1 MELCQNSELFK
12 APKRAVLPHFQ
23 LTLTSIILGSSSCNY
38 ADLVTL
44 PFSIKKA
51 QARFNKYYFK
61 GGGGGG
67 GKGGRWMGEV
77 NIYGNTHAEL
87 DLSPVW
93 AALSFLIGNLN
104 QIPRLKFG
112 ASHLKLS

>member
-12 APKRAVLPHFQ
+12 ASKRAVLPH
-23 LTLTSIILGSSSCNY
+23 Y
-38 ADLVTL
+38 ADLAAL

-61 GGGGGG
+61 GGACGGGGG

-87 DLSPVW
+87 DLSPVC
-93 AALSFLIGNLN
+93 AALSFSIGNLH
-104 QIPRLKFG
+104 QISRLKFG
-112 ASHLKLS
+112 ASHMKLS

>member
-1 MELCQNSELFK
+1 MHYGWPMKGTSTPFGNDILRQVELCQNSELFK

-23 LTLTSIILGSSSCNY
+23 LTLTSVILGSSSCNY
-38 ADLVTL
+38 ADLAAL

-67 GKGGRWMGEV
+67 GKGGR
-77 NIYGNTHAEL
+77 
-87 DLSPVW
+87 
-93 AALSFLIGNLN
+93 
-104 QIPRLKFG
+104 
-112 ASHLKLS
+112 